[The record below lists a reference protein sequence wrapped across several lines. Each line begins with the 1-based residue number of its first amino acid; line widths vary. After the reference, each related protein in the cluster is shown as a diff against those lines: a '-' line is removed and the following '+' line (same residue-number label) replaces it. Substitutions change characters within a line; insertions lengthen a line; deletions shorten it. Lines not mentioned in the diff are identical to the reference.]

1 MLFVKV
7 EKDLPL
13 LVSGSKIVT
22 IKSLLFWKIYR
33 LEIFPGGFSLSLTR
47 VNLLARNA
55 CVIIVGVILLFDLE
69 T

>member
-22 IKSLLFWKIYR
+22 IKSLLFGKIYR
-33 LEIFPGGFSLSLTR
+33 LEIFPGGFSLNLTR